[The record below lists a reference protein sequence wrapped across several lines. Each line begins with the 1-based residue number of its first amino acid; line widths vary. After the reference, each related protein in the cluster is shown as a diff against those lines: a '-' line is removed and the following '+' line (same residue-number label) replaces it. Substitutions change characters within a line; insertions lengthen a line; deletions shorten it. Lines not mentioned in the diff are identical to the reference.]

1 MRVRTSNARRLLSS
15 PADTS
20 PFCQF
25 TRSAVRFAHLRL
37 DTRQDLI
44 LS

>member
-1 MRVRTSNARRLLSS
+1 MRVRTWNARRLLSS
-15 PADTS
+15 LADTS

-25 TRSAVRFAHLRL
+25 TRSAVRSAHFRL

-44 LS
+44 MS